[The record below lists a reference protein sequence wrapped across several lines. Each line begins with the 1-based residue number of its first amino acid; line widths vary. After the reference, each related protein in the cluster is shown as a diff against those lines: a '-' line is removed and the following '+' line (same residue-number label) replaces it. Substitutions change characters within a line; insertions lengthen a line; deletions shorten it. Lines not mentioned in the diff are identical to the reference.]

1 MTVGAKYNAIKQQL
15 QSLPQS
21 RLEADRLMA
30 HALQV
35 SPSELIRME
44 DEELEPKMAE
54 WLTEAVARRLEG
66 EPLAYILET
75 QGFYK
80 YDFVVRK
87 GVLIPRPE
95 TEFVVET
102 ALRLFPKEAPK
113 TFADLGCGS
122 GCIGL
127 SLLKEWPSS
136 DLLSVDASET
146 AIEVTK
152 ENMMRLSL
160 NHRCRT
166 KLSAVQHLS
175 YLEEFDLI
183 VANPPYIAPDDRQVE
198 ENVKKYEPHEALFAE
213 QNGFAAIFQ
222 WSTWAM
228 TALKPRGWWVT
239 EIGAGQMEAVR
250 AKLIELGFTNLGLK
264 KDLAGHIR
272 VMCAQKP

>member
-15 QSLPQS
+15 QSLS
-21 RLEADRLMA
+21 HARLETDRLMA

-35 SPSELIRME
+35 SPTELIRLE
-44 DEELEPKMAE
+44 NQELDPKMEE
-54 WLTEAVARRLEG
+54 WLTGAVARRLEG

-80 YDFVVRK
+80 FDFVVRK

-102 ALRLFPKEAPK
+102 ALRLFAREAPK
-113 TFADLGCGS
+113 SFADLGCGS

-136 DLLSVDASET
+136 DLLAVDASET
-146 AIEVTK
+146 AVEVTK

-160 NHRCRT
+160 NHRCRVKQT
-166 KLSAVQHLS
+166 SVQHLS
-175 YLEEFDLI
+175 YADEFDLI
-183 VANPPYIAPDDRQVE
+183 VANPPYIAPDDLDVE

-228 TALKPRGWWVT
+228 TALKSRGWWIT

-250 AKLIELGFTNLGLK
+250 AKLNELGFTNLGLK